1 MSKKAYDNVI
11 RAGMVDQ
18 YLASL
23 SMMEEFIDVCP
34 ENLWTDSSY
43 VNQFWHICYHAL
55 FYIHL
60 YLYNGLKEFEPWEKH
75 ERGAEK
81 LDKNISVMSKKH
93 IAEFLIFC
101 RKLSIERIN
110 NIDLLAD
117 SSFPWFKFETITR
130 LAYSL
135 RHFQH
140 HIGQISD
147 RLRNNAS
154 VDVVW
159 KTVI

>member
-1 MSKKAYDNVI
+1 MSKKVYDNVI
-11 RAGMVDQ
+11 REGMVNQ

-34 ENLWTDSSY
+34 ENLWADTNY

-60 YLYNGLKEFEPWEKH
+60 YLYNSLKEFEPWEKH
-75 ERGAEK
+75 ERGAEN
-81 LDKNISVMSKKH
+81 LDEDRLALSKKH
-93 IAEFLIFC
+93 LAEFLCFC
-101 RKLSIERIN
+101 RDLSVERIN
-110 NIDLLAD
+110 KIDLLAC
-117 SSFPWFKFETITR
+117 STFPWFKYETITR